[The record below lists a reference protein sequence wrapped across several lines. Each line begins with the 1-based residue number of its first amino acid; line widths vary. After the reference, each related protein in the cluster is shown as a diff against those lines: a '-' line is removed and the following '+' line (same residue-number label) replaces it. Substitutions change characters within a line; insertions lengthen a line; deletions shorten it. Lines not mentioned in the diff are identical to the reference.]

1 MCARIPG
8 KVQEGYEDSNELGA
22 GDKLLHLLN
31 KWDIQNV
38 VLIVT
43 RQVPCVSSSNTQ
55 NTIASSMAV
64 IITMQDAGV
73 PGRLGQ
79 QRFRVL
85 LDRAKAVLEQ
95 CYLDAMEPGQW

>member
-1 MCARIPG
+1 
-8 KVQEGYEDSNELGA
+8 
-22 GDKLLHLLN
+22 
-31 KWDIQNV
+31 
-38 VLIVT
+38 
-43 RQVPCVSSSNTQ
+43 
-55 NTIASSMAV
+55 MAV
-64 IITMQDAGV
+64 IITMQDTGV